1 MRTDTPVTVYRK
13 DYQPYPYTIADV
25 ALEFD
30 LDPASTTVR
39 CLMQVARKADAR
51 DDAPLVL
58 DGEALE
64 LVSIRVDG
72 RDWARDGYVLDDA
85 TLTLRGLPPS
95 AAVEIV
101 SRCRPAANS
110 TLMGLYVSGG
120 NFFTQCEAEAFAAL
134 PGSPTGPTS
143 CRVIA

>member
-1 MRTDTPVTVYRK
+1 VSVALGPAAPAPVSRTAS
-13 DYQPYPYTIADV
+13 QPSPATIADV
-25 ALEFD
+25 ALEFA

-39 CLMQVARKADAR
+39 CLMQVARKADAP

-72 RDWARDGYVLDDA
+72 RDWARDGYVLEDA
-85 TLTLRGLPPS
+85 ALTLRGLPPS

-101 SRCRPAANS
+101 SRCKPAANS
-110 TLMGLYVSGG
+110 
-120 NFFTQCEAEAFAAL
+120 
-134 PGSPTGPTS
+134 
-143 CRVIA
+143 